1 MASSSMVVG
10 LAPSTVTASCTTGG
24 YPSASVTGIVVST
37 SIDPD
42 IGVFVE
48 VSKEDGATRTV
59 VFYGRNPNN
68 KLPGGPENSV
78 EDSWPGE
85 LPEVGGRYT
94 IAGAEFQGSDGPLGV
109 NMCADSPSVELL
121 TASPVTAGD
130 VTDPTNTI
138 VPSTQAV
145 NQSSNAGG
153 RSGTAS
159 IAVFIGVALAIAAI
173 LFIVRRRTPKTR
185 A

>member
-1 MASSSMVVG
+1 M
-10 LAPSTVTASCTTGG
+10 
-24 YPSASVTGIVVST
+24 
-37 SIDPD
+37 
-42 IGVFVE
+42 
-48 VSKEDGATRTV
+48 
-59 VFYGRNPNN
+59 FYGRNPNN
-68 KLPGGPENSV
+68 KLPDGSENSV

-94 IAGAEFQGSDGPLGV
+94 ITGAEFQGSDGPLGV
-109 NMCADSPSVELL
+109 NMCADSPSVALL

-130 VTDPTNTI
+130 VTDPTTAI
-138 VPSTQAV
+138 VPSTQAAV

-159 IAVFIGVALAIAAI
+159 IAVFMGVGLAVGAI

-185 A
+185 T